1 MAVSE
6 FVMFLLKQIHFF
18 IFDCNFSLFFPSL
31 CLSLSLPLSL
41 SGDRMHINF
50 IREARKSQDVTL
62 KKFLKE
68 LQPHHKRRK
77 RPIFSSEKK
86 RQLDERFSAICE
98 RVKSFSSIN
107 EDFGAKH
114 IRFVSSSSEDEDS
127 DDCTYECSNDISSNV
142 QLPSQIKGSDRV
154 SSCPYPSVTEEL
166 KRLGL
171 KGEINHQLT
180 SAGNSSG
187 QDDYIGSSKKKRKIE
202 NSGCTSSAP
211 AKFLRRNKAKR
222 RALPIESGDQT
233 QDDELNEADISFSN
247 ESMRMF
253 ITTWKEACKNN
264 TMSEVSGAIITNNF
278 CTNY

>member
-1 MAVSE
+1 MIVIS
-6 FVMFLLKQIHFF
+6 HFF
-18 IFDCNFSLFFPSL
+18 SPVSVF
-31 CLSLSLPLSL
+31 LSLPLSL

-68 LQPHHKRRK
+68 LQPDHKRRK

-222 RALPIESGDQT
+222 RALPIEIGDQT

-278 CTNY
+278 CTHY